1 MKEQVKEM
9 EEKDGIQE
17 DINFF
22 KEQRD
27 KTDNEQLK
35 KIFDDFVKMAED
47 TAEY

>member
-1 MKEQVKEM
+1 MNDKKQET
-9 EEKDGIQE
+9 EEKDEIQE
-17 DINFF
+17 DIKFF

-35 KIFDDFVKMAED
+35 KIFDDFIKMAEN